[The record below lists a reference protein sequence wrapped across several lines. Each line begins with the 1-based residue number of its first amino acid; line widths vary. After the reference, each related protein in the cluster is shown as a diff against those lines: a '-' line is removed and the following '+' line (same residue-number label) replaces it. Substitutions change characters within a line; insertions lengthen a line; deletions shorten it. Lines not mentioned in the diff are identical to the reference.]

1 MTIYWVN
8 WYYFKNF
15 PSALKFT
22 PQITLTSNFG
32 VVNIFTYYIIS
43 DWKSSITGLKSTEK
57 TCMKDLTKCLIYV
70 KFNNKMFNQIKGTV
84 MVTLFAAFTQ
94 LYWCDILKSNCTC
107 TFKYGELSVEYVKD
121 TWNRFL
127 NGYYIVFRH
136 SLISAE
142 DILLTL
148 NSMNLQYMLI

>member
-8 WYYFKNF
+8 WYCFKNF
-15 PSALKFT
+15 PSTLKFT
-22 PQITLTSNFG
+22 PQITLTSKFG
-32 VVNIFTYYIIS
+32 VVNIFSYYIIS
-43 DWKSSITGLKSTEK
+43 GWRSSITGLKSTEK
-57 TCMKDLTKCLIYV
+57 TCMKDLTKCLIYM

-84 MVTLFAAFTQ
+84 MVTLFATFTQ
-94 LYWCDILKSNCTC
+94 LCWCDILKSNCTC
-107 TFKYGELSVEYVKD
+107 TFKYSED

-136 SLISAE
+136 SLISAG

-148 NSMNLQYMLI
+148 NSMNPSVHAHIK